1 MRVQG
6 ACLAPRKPLTLPRM
20 GRRPQ
25 RPRRDEW
32 RPIRATR
39 EWSIDQIFLRR
50 SGGRIVANVSLV
62 SLENELRT
70 EKVFPPTGEPF
81 EAIRIIAREMARKGN
96 VSRANSA
103 RVRWAQPSTI
113 SEQDELSRDETLEH
127 AFVKAFDAALDD
139 VRDRMR

>member
-1 MRVQG
+1 
-6 ACLAPRKPLTLPRM
+6 M
-20 GRRPQ
+20 GRKPQ
-25 RPRRDEW
+25 RPRQTEW

-81 EAIRIIAREMARKGN
+81 DAIRIIAREMARKGN

-103 RVRWAQPSTI
+103 RVRWAQSSMV
-113 SEQDELSRDETLEH
+113 SEQDELSRDETLED
-127 AFVKAFDAALDD
+127 AFVKAFDAAMDD
-139 VRDRMR
+139 VRDHMR

>member
-1 MRVQG
+1 
-6 ACLAPRKPLTLPRM
+6 M

-25 RPRRDEW
+25 HPRRDDW

-96 VSRANSA
+96 VSRANTA
-103 RVRWAQPSTI
+103 RVRWAQASMI
-113 SEQDELSRDETLEH
+113 SEQDELSRDETLEE
-127 AFVKAFDAALDD
+127 AFQKAFDGALDD

>member
-1 MRVQG
+1 MG
-6 ACLAPRKPLTLPRM
+6 RKP
-20 GRRPQ
+20 Q
-25 RPRRDEW
+25 RAHRDEW

-62 SLENELRT
+62 SIENELRT
-70 EKVFPPTGEPF
+70 EKVFPPTGEPLT
-81 EAIRIIAREMARKGN
+81 AIRIVAREMARKGN

-103 RVRWAQPSTI
+103 RVRWAQSSMI
-113 SEQDELSRDETLEH
+113 SDQDELSRDETLED
-127 AFVKAFDAALDD
+127 AFVKAFDVALDD

>member
-1 MRVQG
+1 
-6 ACLAPRKPLTLPRM
+6 M

-25 RPRRDEW
+25 RPRRDDW
-32 RPIRATR
+32 RPIRAVR

-96 VSRANSA
+96 VSRANTA
-103 RVRWAQPSTI
+103 RVRWAQASMI
-113 SEQDELSRDETLEH
+113 SEQDELSRDETLEE
-127 AFVKAFDAALDD
+127 AFQKSFDAALDD